1 VGIIVQK
8 FGGTSVADAACIQR
22 AAAKMVRAKEQ
33 GHQVVVTVSAQAGM
47 TDKLIAMA
55 GEISPDPDP
64 REMDMLLS
72 TGEQMSIA
80 LVCMTLH
87 AMGHPA
93 ISLTGGQVGIVTDSV
108 YTKARIRSVETSAI
122 RRELDQGKIVVVAGF
137 QGTDGDL
144 NITTLGRGGS
154 DLTAVALA
162 AALGAAMCE
171 NYTDVDGVYTADPRV
186 VPDASKLGA
195 ISHDEILELAGVGA
209 KVLQSRSVEVAKK
222 YRTPM
227 CVRSTF
233 TDDPGTVIC
242 SEVRG
247 FTDVAVVGAALSLK
261 EARLTIAGLPDTPG
275 IAAKV
280 VGAIGERDI
289 NIDMIIQS
297 FPVAG
302 KADMSFLVKHTDMRH
317 ARATCELLAS
327 ELNADSVQA
336 EENIARVSA
345 VGSGMVAQPGIAA
358 AMCSAIAEAG
368 INVKM
373 ITTSEINISLV
384 VDAEDGDEALRA
396 VHRRFGLHA
405 LPPAEP
411 EPERPGD
418 GDGLEYETM
427 EGLHVQGVECVGD
440 QAELKVPD
448 LPDQPGIAANVLTAL
463 AQAGVNI
470 DVVLQNSCPS
480 GISITTARS
489 DVETA
494 RRAVESMDPRPN
506 QQPLVVN
513 EGIAKVIISG
523 VGLRSHAGAASRVFG
538 VLAREGINIQMIGTS
553 EVKISV
559 IVSEADAERAAA
571 LLSDEF
577 GPVGRD

>member
-8 FGGTSVADAACIQR
+8 FGGTSVADAECIQR

-33 GHQVVVTVSAQAGM
+33 GHQVVATVSAQAGM

-55 GEISPDPDP
+55 REITPDPDP
-64 REMDMLLS
+64 RELDMLVS
-72 TGEQMSIA
+72 TGEQMSVA

-87 AMGHPA
+87 AMGHTA

-108 YTKARIRSVETSAI
+108 HTKARIRNVETSAI
-122 RRELDQGKIVVVAGF
+122 RRELDRGKIVVVAGF
-137 QGTDGDL
+137 QGTDEDL

-162 AALGAAMCE
+162 AALGAEMCE
-171 NYTDVDGVYTADPRV
+171 IYTDVDGVYTADPRV
-186 VPDASKLGA
+186 VPDAAKLSA
-195 ISHDEILELAGVGA
+195 VSHDEILELAGVGA

-222 YRTPM
+222 YRAPM

-233 TDDPGTVIC
+233 TDAPGTVIC

-247 FTDVAVVGAALSLK
+247 FENVAVCGAALSLN

-275 IAAKV
+275 VASRV
-280 VGAIGERDI
+280 VGAIGERNI

-302 KADMSFLVKHTDMRH
+302 KADMSFLVKQTDLRH
-317 ARATCELLAS
+317 ARAACERLAS
-327 ELNADSVQA
+327 ELGADTVLA
-336 EENIARVSA
+336 EEGIARVSA
-345 VGSGMVAQPGIAA
+345 VGRGMIRQPGVAA
-358 AMCSAIAEAG
+358 AMCSAVAEAG
-368 INVKM
+368 INIKM
-373 ITTSEINISLV
+373 ISTSEINISLV
-384 VDAEDGDEALRA
+384 VDAEDGADALRA

-411 EPERPGD
+411 VPETPD
-418 GDGLEYETM
+418 EAASFEYETM
-427 EGLHVQGVECVGD
+427 EGLHVQAVVYEED
-440 QAELKVPD
+440 QAEVKVPD
-448 LPDQPGIAANVLTAL
+448 LPDRPGTAASVLNAL
-463 AQAGVNI
+463 AQAGVNL

-480 GISITTARS
+480 GISVTTARE
-489 DVETA
+489 DVARA
-494 RRAVESMDPRPN
+494 RRAIESMDPPPN
-506 QQPLVVN
+506 QEPLVVN
-513 EGIAKVIISG
+513 AGIAKVLISG

-538 VLAREGINIQMIGTS
+538 VLARDGINIQMIGTS

-571 LLSDEF
+571 VLSDEF
-577 GPVGRD
+577 EPVGRS